1 MNIFILDENIDKCAE
16 AHVDKHI
23 VKMPLEA
30 AQMLCTNHW
39 ITKYLGHIPRK
50 LESHEWQIIK
60 EAKTNEVRDFPYLPT
75 MYNHPCTIWA
85 RVSLDNYEWLF
96 CYAIALNDE
105 YRYRYGKE
113 HKSVHDVVLKL
124 PDIVL
129 PRSGLTPFAQAMPDE
144 LKGDNAVEA
153 YRRFYHKDKAT
164 FAEWKFREKPNW
176 WLEEEADYESR
187 ITR

>member
-39 ITKYLGHIPRK
+39 INKYLGHIPRK
-50 LESHEWQIIK
+50 LESNEWKIIK
-60 EAKTNEVRDFPYLPT
+60 DAKTNPVRDFPYLPT

-85 RVSLDNYEWLF
+85 RESNDNYEWLY
-96 CYAIALNDE
+96 CYAIALNEE
-105 YRYRYGKE
+105 YRYRYGKD
-113 HKSVHDVVLKL
+113 HKSVRDVILKL

-144 LKGDNAVEA
+144 LKGDNAVAA

-164 FAEWKFREKPNW
+164 FASWKFRERPDW
-176 WLEEEADYESR
+176 WLDSEANYESR

>member
-39 ITKYLGHIPRK
+39 INKYLGHIPRK
-50 LESHEWQIIK
+50 LESNEWQIIK
-60 EAKTNEVRDFPYLPT
+60 EAKTNPVRDFPYLPT

-85 RVSLDNYEWLF
+85 RESNDNYEWLY
-96 CYAIALNDE
+96 CYAIALNEE
-105 YRYRYGKE
+105 YRYRYGKD
-113 HKSVHDVVLKL
+113 HKSVRDVILKL
-124 PDIVL
+124 PDIIL

-164 FAEWKFREKPNW
+164 FAEWKFRGRPDW
-176 WLEEEADYESR
+176 WLDSEASYESR